1 MSELNINLS
10 FQRSFIGWPFIFSFL
25 IILSFDPHPS
35 RSANEVTSSYDTR
48 LSPCTHVHIP
58 EKHGNEDTFSQCY
71 PSIFWLF
78 FKPFFFFYTMSSSFF
93 IPCSGP
99 CSWEWNMRGIG
110 VCFLCSMYDLEF
122 ASQFAAALNQ
132 NKSSPKS
139 CLNKNCLLCG
149 LLWPRTIGL
158 ANQRL

>member
-35 RSANEVTSSYDTR
+35 RSANEATSSYDTR

-58 EKHGNEDTFSQCY
+58 EKHGNEDTFSQCC
-71 PSIFWLF
+71 PLIFWLL
-78 FKPFFFFYTMSSSFF
+78 PFFFFTQLMSSSFF

-110 VCFLCSMYDLEF
+110 VCFLCSMYDLEIC
-122 ASQFAAALNQ
+122 L
-132 NKSSPKS
+132 PVCS
-139 CLNKNCLLCG
+139 CLKSK
-149 LLWPRTIGL
+149 
-158 ANQRL
+158 